1 MIEAAAMERPQ
12 DPSTPVP
19 RSQTA
24 ARYFQY
30 LWSNKARVTTDG
42 GYASGWGRGPKH
54 GTLGPFVLSFVRT
67 FAHPFVA
74 HEWKHNLAAEDS
86 KKKCADT
93 GWTGPPGLVSHSPL
107 TRRQI
112 FPLPSAGA
120 SRAHL
125 AWMCGIAAEI
135 HHTGPCRFVLSPTG
149 LSRDPDVS
157 NGTLHPHDTNRDANL
172 HANQLISWSP
182 SCLTSRLPAA
192 TASPAVSQYGT
203 SGAFA
208 RSLLKHKITTAW
220 RPNAQGQGM
229 EQYVETSLSGARL
242 RTEA

>member
-1 MIEAAAMERPQ
+1 MAPQGAQTDSQTSLVASLRFKSIMMGSIGTVPASHAMMYG
-12 DPSTPVP
+12 TPVP

-42 GYASGWGRGPKH
+42 GDPKQ
-54 GTLGPFVLSFVRT
+54 GTLGPFVLSFVPS

-74 HEWKHNLAAEDS
+74 HGWKHNLAAEDS

-125 AWMCGIAAEI
+125 AWMCGIAAEM
-135 HHTGPCRFVLSPTG
+135 HHTDPWYVLP
-149 LSRDPDVS
+149 
-157 NGTLHPHDTNRDANL
+157 NRR
-172 HANQLISWSP
+172 QV
-182 SCLTSRLPAA
+182 T
-192 TASPAVSQYGT
+192 
-203 SGAFA
+203 
-208 RSLLKHKITTAW
+208 
-220 RPNAQGQGM
+220 
-229 EQYVETSLSGARL
+229 
-242 RTEA
+242 